1 VSSADDLFLFFFL
14 LFLGINYCNEKLQQ
28 VFSKSTFEK
37 ELALYTDEGVIE
49 LPKIVIPDNSQ
60 VLEHVGGLFKILQ
73 DLIKAK

>member
-1 VSSADDLFLFFFL
+1 
-14 LFLGINYCNEKLQQ
+14 LQQ